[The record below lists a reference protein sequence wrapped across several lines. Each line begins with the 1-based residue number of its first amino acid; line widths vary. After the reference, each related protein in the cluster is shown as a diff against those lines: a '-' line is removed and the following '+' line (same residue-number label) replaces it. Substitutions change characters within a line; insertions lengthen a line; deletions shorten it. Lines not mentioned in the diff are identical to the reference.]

1 MGSQI
6 AQLLSRVGKYSVVL
20 VDVSDDIVGKAL
32 KFIEAYLRKY
42 FVEKGKMTEGE
53 MEEVLSRIRGG
64 TSIAEAAKNADFVI
78 EAVFE
83 NLEVKKKVF
92 RRT

>member
-53 MEEVLSRIRGG
+53 MEEVLSRIR
-64 TSIAEAAKNADFVI
+64 
-78 EAVFE
+78 
-83 NLEVKKKVF
+83 EVLVL
-92 RRT
+92 RRQLKTRTL